1 MHPTATKAA
10 SSTNNSRETAAK
22 AAVASALR
30 VPALDGVRGIAI
42 LTVMLYHATMSL
54 GHTFGPI
61 RAVLSITQGGW
72 LGVDIFFALSGFLIT
87 GILLDARDKPLA
99 SYLGNFYWRRTVRIF
114 PLYYGVMLLMLLLPL
129 LLGTTGSDGYQLYL
143 QRQPWLWPYGA
154 NMAREYYGI
163 HTGCLEFGW
172 FEMTHFWSLAVEEHF
187 YLVWPL
193 AVYLLHPRALWAL
206 SIGLILVSFALQAEL
221 IPVHDRV
228 ALAALSTP
236 KFVGSLL
243 VGGLGA
249 LIIRTPWSRAQ
260 IAKWSLRV
268 MLGGVLVAAI
278 GWWRGD
284 FAHAAETYFQRLA
297 LIPAFAVTTT
307 ATILWVIENPTA
319 RFTRWLQTPTLVW
332 FGTLSYGLYVYHCL
346 WGPVARALPIA
357 SFPGGYSV
365 GMVVYVIGFF
375 AAPIAVSW
383 VSYRYFELPL
393 LRLKDW
399 HRSKPVGRQRSEAP
413 AADELAV
420 GELGTETTS

>member
-1 MHPTATKAA
+1 MQPTGTKPADTTHATDETATKTVV
-10 SSTNNSRETAAK
+10 S
-22 AAVASALR
+22 SALR

-42 LTVMLYHATMSL
+42 LTVMVYHATMNL

-61 RAVLSITQGGW
+61 RTVLSVTQGGW

-87 GILLDARDKPLA
+87 GILYDARDKPLA
-99 SYLGNFYWRRTVRIF
+99 GYLGNFYWRRTVRIF
-114 PLYYGVMLLMLLLPL
+114 PLYYGVLLLMLLLPL
-129 LLGTTGSDGYQLYL
+129 LLGTTGDSGYQLFL
-143 QRQPWLWPYGA
+143 KRQPWLWPYGA
-154 NMAREYYGI
+154 NMAREYYGV

-187 YLVWPL
+187 YLGWPL
-193 AVYLLHPRALWAL
+193 AVYLLRPRALWAL
-206 SIGLILVSFALQAEL
+206 SIVLILTSLALQAEL

-228 ALAALSTP
+228 VLAALATP
-236 KFVGSLL
+236 KFIGSLL
-243 VGGLGA
+243 IGGLGA

-268 MLGGVLVAAI
+268 MVVGVLIAVL

-284 FAHAAETYFQRLA
+284 FAQAAETHFQRLA
-297 LIPAFAVTTT
+297 VIPAIALTTT

-319 RFTRWLQTPTLVW
+319 RLTRWLESKTLVW

-346 WGPVARALPIA
+346 WGPVARAVPIA
-357 SFPGGYSV
+357 SFPGGYTV
-365 GMVVYVIGFF
+365 GMVFYVVGFL
-375 AAPIAVSW
+375 AAPIAVSM

-399 HRSKPVGRQRSEAP
+399 RRMGKAHSEAP
-413 AADELAV
+413 AEPELRA
-420 GELGTETTS
+420 ESTT